1 MDNSKSVPDFILKKR
16 SLKHDEIDLGELL
29 IFNIDNLTNN
39 EFNMLIQNFFKKDD
53 EYYKHNPIIKIRACF
68 DKSIFCVFDFGC
80 KKYTAHFL
88 GKKRVKTKPTGE
100 IEKLKKI
107 IVKFFNFL
115 KNIIVQSFV
124 YCPYCFNYV
133 EDDNIIHLI
142 SDIIKNSKT
151 IEYIC
156 FPRFY
161 LEDNI
166 FKILHG
172 YMINH
177 TSLKNLGFVPS
188 TTNQKIS
195 HICVEY
201 LDDIIK
207 FSNVENISGLRD
219 DEYSYFFE
227 KLLDN
232 FFRGRNPDL
241 NIYGK
246 NINDDLALKLS
257 DVIKKK
263 EIDYLM
269 EIDLSSNIIT
279 SKGFSMLINS
289 LLESKNKNIIKINMD
304 DNKLDDDCIES
315 LGELIK
321 KNKNITHID
330 LGYNDITDKGIEKL
344 SEYVVGNDSINYINL
359 FGNWNITDAS
369 SEVIKHMIK
378 SSSILSIIL
387 SDAKINK
394 QNMDEIK
401 ELLKIPIEEREIP
414 LITFQDVKS
423 ASKIIKE

>member
-1 MDNSKSVPDFILKKR
+1 
-16 SLKHDEIDLGELL
+16 
-29 IFNIDNLTNN
+29 
-39 EFNMLIQNFFKKDD
+39 
-53 EYYKHNPIIKIRACF
+53 
-68 DKSIFCVFDFGC
+68 
-80 KKYTAHFL
+80 
-88 GKKRVKTKPTGE
+88 
-100 IEKLKKI
+100 
-107 IVKFFNFL
+107 
-115 KNIIVQSFV
+115 
-124 YCPYCFNYV
+124 
-133 EDDNIIHLI
+133 
-142 SDIIKNSKT
+142 
-151 IEYIC
+151 
-156 FPRFY
+156 
-161 LEDNI
+161 
-166 FKILHG
+166 
-172 YMINH
+172 MINH

-289 LLESKNKNIIKINMD
+289 LLESKNNNIIKINAIS
-304 DNKLDDDCIES
+304 NKLDDNCIEN

-330 LGYNDITDKGIEKL
+330 LGYNDITDKGIEKQIGRAH
-344 SEYVVGNDSINYINL
+344 V
-359 FGNWNITDAS
+359 
-369 SEVIKHMIK
+369 
-378 SSSILSIIL
+378 
-387 SDAKINK
+387 
-394 QNMDEIK
+394 
-401 ELLKIPIEEREIP
+401 
-414 LITFQDVKS
+414 
-423 ASKIIKE
+423 